1 MGQHQQNAQGAS
13 LNSNFAKL
21 ESKLKKKQQAT
32 ASASQQTKQ
41 TTTTEEDKAA
51 SRKAQQILTHIL
63 KAASQGHY
71 YAVLGMN
78 LAMVHPNK
86 NRDGRAKESFQ
97 AIETSVAILMD
108 EEKRKEYDR
117 RLIGNRRRR
126 NGEVVKRVVSVSG
139 WVWHGGV
146 GVVMAGKN
154 GFGAI

>member
-1 MGQHQQNAQGAS
+1 MPFWAC
-13 LNSNFAKL
+13 NF
-21 ESKLKKKQQAT
+21 ESQLGPYSVLCWSFGPYVLFHT
-32 ASASQQTKQ
+32 STK
-41 TTTTEEDKAA
+41 EIK
-51 SRKAQQILTHIL
+51 RR
-63 KAASQGHY
+63 Y
-71 YAVLGMN
+71 RN